1 MYMTRIWL
9 PLNSPWHG
17 NLSNE
22 FIQLFVICVM
32 ESSDERE
39 RNPGDDLS
47 LILNGKNI
55 YWTYKKL
62 PPVIITQPWNTS
74 CVWHPITV
82 IHFRPSGARA
92 INKANQNEAVKWV
105 VTRISASSHWAAK
118 EYYSAKQASN
128 TVIQRRFGHRTDS
141 VMMCF
146 KFSMTCVIQHHH
158 LYLLVWYEN
167 RKSEPL
173 FKREP

>member
-1 MYMTRIWL
+1 MVSLLQPNETFDVYLVCCLRASDTEEL
-9 PLNSPWHG
+9 PPGLCSSSQFWGVCLALVYLRKGQFIIYGRGQGVCQTGLAQKCPQAACPKNICFRSVPWHG

-82 IHFRPSGARA
+82 IHLRRSGARA

-105 VTRISASSHWAAK
+105 V
-118 EYYSAKQASN
+118 
-128 TVIQRRFGHRTDS
+128 
-141 VMMCF
+141 
-146 KFSMTCVIQHHH
+146 
-158 LYLLVWYEN
+158 
-167 RKSEPL
+167 
-173 FKREP
+173 